1 MSSTAID
8 IAKNLPALE
17 HPDGS
22 PIRALVVDDE
32 RMLEELVSVALKM
45 IGWEVKSAGEGSA
58 ALAIARNWRPDVL
71 VLDIMMPGFDGIEL
85 LSRIRKLYPEVPCL
99 FLTAKDSVD
108 DRIVG
113 LANGRLV
120 FDGQPGQ
127 LDEAALQHIYH
138 TPSANEPAQ
147 AMAAPRP
154 MLATGTG
161 ASA

>member
-1 MSSTAID
+1 MRKPHARILTVAAAI
-8 IAKNLPALE
+8 ALLGGLSAC
-17 HPDGS
+17 DN
-22 PIRALVVDDE
+22 
-32 RMLEELVSVALKM
+32 KQ
-45 IGWEVKSAGEGSA
+45 SAGSNDNE
-58 ALAIARNWRPDVL
+58 ALAQYRANPK
-71 VLDIMMPGFDGIEL
+71 F
-85 LSRIRKLYPEVPCL
+85 
-99 FLTAKDSVD
+99 A